1 MVIATKRATSLK
13 PIIFAAAADPL
24 GTGLVAS
31 LARPGGNVTGLS
43 IQHTDLA
50 SKHLELLREM
60 VPGFDRLA
68 IMVNVE
74 NPASML
80 EMRQVDAAAR
90 PLNLEVVAFGIRQV
104 GPALKDMKEKADDA
118 LYVCIDT
125 LLFSN
130 RTRITTFALT
140 ARLPTIFSVREYA
153 EAGGL
158 ISYSANFPDLF
169 RRGTMSIRF
178 YAGQS
183 RVTSPSS
190 SRRSSIWSLTARP
203 PWRWASTCR
212 SHCSPPPTRSS
223 NIILGR
229 GFRRDRAVQQ
239 SWHP

>member
-1 MVIATKRATSLK
+1 MAATVAVVVLIALVGAHGVFWLHCRRVSDRTRMRGATYPFIPIILGALLPFDPDPVISSPACTPNPMVIATKRATSLK

-90 PLNLEVVAFGIRQV
+90 PLNLEVVAFGIRQSDEI
-104 GPALKDMKEKADDA
+104 GPALKDMKENADDA

-130 RTRITTFALT
+130 RTRSHGA
-140 ARLPTIFSVREYA
+140 
-153 EAGGL
+153 
-158 ISYSANFPDLF
+158 
-169 RRGTMSIRF
+169 
-178 YAGQS
+178 
-183 RVTSPSS
+183 SS
-190 SRRSSIWSLTARP
+190 DD
-203 PWRWASTCR
+203 
-212 SHCSPPPTRSS
+212 
-223 NIILGR
+223 
-229 GFRRDRAVQQ
+229 F
-239 SWHP
+239 

>member
-1 MVIATKRATSLK
+1 MAKQSRQDQPYGGLLVEISVPNTRIPTDNGSDSCRGSFNSAGWCTRRLLVTLPSQFVSDRTRMRGATYPFIPIILGALLPFDPDPVISSPACTPNPMVIATKRATSLK

-90 PLNLEVVAFGIRQV
+90 PLNLEVVAFGIRQSDEI
-104 GPALKDMKEKADDA
+104 GPALKDMKENADDA

-130 RTRITTFALT
+130 WT
-140 ARLPTIFSVREYA
+140 
-153 EAGGL
+153 
-158 ISYSANFPDLF
+158 
-169 RRGTMSIRF
+169 
-178 YAGQS
+178 
-183 RVTSPSS
+183 
-190 SRRSSIWSLTARP
+190 
-203 PWRWASTCR
+203 R
-212 SHCSPPPTRSS
+212 SHGASS
-223 NIILGR
+223 DD
-229 GFRRDRAVQQ
+229 F
-239 SWHP
+239 